1 MPNRNRA
8 ARPKDGVEGSYPGH
22 WNQFRYSPAT
32 LRDFI
37 RLVFKLQRI
46 QHRHGRGDGR
56 QAEWLVMMAYAM
68 AEAEG
73 HEADITSV
81 TAQSGLPRSTV
92 KRVIDTMVQSG
103 RLRLERSPADARR
116 RIIRQTQDFRHETLD
131 MICDMIDAMVDF
143 SRTAT
148 LPGQSTR

>member
-1 MPNRNRA
+1 MIP
-8 ARPKDGVEGSYPGH
+8 YPDYWREH
-22 WNQFRYSPAT
+22 RHTPAT
-32 LRDFI
+32 MHDFI

-56 QAEWLVMMAYAM
+56 QAEWLVMMAHAL

-73 HEADITSV
+73 READITSV

-92 KRVIDTMVQSG
+92 KRVIDAMEKSG
-103 RLRLERSPADARR
+103 RLRLERSPSDARR
-116 RIIRQTQDFRHETLD
+116 RIIRQTPSSRRETLH

-143 SRTAT
+143 SRTVAT
-148 LPGQSTR
+148 PPPTPAG